1 MTDAAI
7 AERKPQQWRISASTQ
22 AVDDPL
28 LDCLVLL
35 TEHYGSP
42 CSGDALTAGLPMSDA
57 LLTPDLFPQA
67 AARAGLTAKLSRRQ
81 LKAIPKLLLPCIL
94 LLTDKKACILRE
106 VDTAAG
112 TALIQTSENGG
123 EEEISLAE
131 LEAMFT
137 GYTFLVKRQYRGD
150 NSIDLHLHDSKI
162 HWFWQTVKDAT
173 PIYRDAL
180 IASVLVNIFA
190 MVSPLFVMNV
200 YDKVVPNL
208 AFESLWVLATG
219 AVIAFSFD
227 FLMKKMRSYLID
239 IAGKKVDII
248 VSSRLFARLMGI
260 PLEKRAKSVGGM
272 AKQLGEF
279 DGIRD
284 MLTSATL
291 TTLVDLPFAA
301 MFLFV
306 IYLFAGD
313 LAVVPVV
320 AGVLIIGYALL
331 VQPRLK
337 AAIEESNKYASQKHG
352 HLIES
357 LSALE
362 GIKANVAEGIVQKS
376 WQQMTAHTASWNL
389 KVKQITNSVSYFA
402 AFIVQITSV
411 AVVVLGVYRVADAQ
425 ITMGGIIAAVMLSS
439 RAVSPMA
446 QLAGL
451 MSRWNQTQ
459 SGMRQ
464 LNSMM
469 EQEDE
474 FADKGHL
481 ISRKRL
487 KGDIYADNIGFS
499 YPECDKPTLHPTS
512 FTIQA
517 GEKIAILGKNGTGKS
532 TLIRMLA
539 GLYQPTAGSLRFD
552 GIDAKQIHPADLRRN
567 VGYLAQDV
575 TLFHGTIRENI
586 MFGTRQVTEHQ
597 LIRATQLSGV
607 GTFTSQDSEGLDK
620 QVGERGEALSRGQ
633 RQSVALA
640 RALLNDPPLLIMD
653 EPSASLDPHA
663 ENQFIQAMT
672 FAAKDRTL
680 VMITHKMALLK
691 LVDRV
696 IVMDKGRIVMDG
708 PRDSVLERLNGSNA
722 GAQNE

>member
-42 CSGDALTAGLPMSDA
+42 CSGDALTAGLPMTDA

-81 LKAIPKLLLPCIL
+81 LKALPKLLLPCIL

-106 VDTAAG
+106 IRAKEG
-112 TALIQTSENGG
+112 IALIQTSETGG

-131 LEAMFT
+131 LESMYA
-137 GYTFLVKRQYRGD
+137 GYAFLVKRQYRGD
-150 NSIDLHLHDSKI
+150 NSVDLHLHNTKI
-162 HWFWQTVKDAT
+162 HWFWQTVRDAS

-180 IASVLVNIFA
+180 IASVLINIFA
-190 MVSPLFVMNV
+190 LVSPLFVMNV

-219 AVIAFSFD
+219 ALIAFSFD

-301 MFLFV
+301 FFLFV
-306 IYLFAGD
+306 IYIFAGD
-313 LAVVPVV
+313 LAAVPVV

-357 LSALE
+357 LSAME
-362 GIKANVAEGIVQKS
+362 GIKSNVAEGIVQKS
-376 WQQMTAHTASWNL
+376 WQQMTAHTANWNL

-402 AFIVQITSV
+402 SFIVQVTSV

-464 LNSMM
+464 LNAMM
-469 EQEDE
+469 DQEDE
-474 FADKGHL
+474 FADKGQL
-481 ISRKRL
+481 VSRKRL

-499 YPECDKPTLHPTS
+499 YPESEKPTLHPTS
-512 FTIQA
+512 FTINA

-532 TLIRMLA
+532 TLIRMLS

-607 GTFTSQDSEGLDK
+607 GIFTSQDSEGLDK
-620 QVGERGEALSRGQ
+620 QVGERGETLSRGQ

-653 EPSASLDPHA
+653 EPTASLDAHA
-663 ENQFIQAMT
+663 ENQFIHAMK

-680 VMITHKMALLK
+680 VMITHKMALLS

-696 IVMDKGRIVMDG
+696 IVMDKGRVVMDG
-708 PRDSVLERLNGSNA
+708 PKDKVLERLNGSSGSHND
-722 GAQNE
+722 

>member
-1 MTDAAI
+1 MTDI
-7 AERKPQQWRISASTQ
+7 AMAEHKQQWRISASTS

-42 CSGDALTAGLPMSDA
+42 CSGDALTAGLPMTDV

-67 AARAGLTAKLSRRQ
+67 SARAGLTAKLARRP
-81 LKAIPKLLLPCIL
+81 LNALPSLLLPCIL
-94 LLTDKKACILRE
+94 LLTEQKACILRE
-106 VDTAAG
+106 VNEEEG
-112 TALIQTSENGG
+112 TALIQTSETGG
-123 EEEISLAE
+123 EERLT
-131 LEAMFT
+131 LEQLESIYT
-137 GYTFLVKRQYRGD
+137 GYVFLLKREYRGD
-150 NSIDLHLHDSKI
+150 NSIDLHLHETKT
-162 HWFWQTVKDAT
+162 HWFWHTVKDAA

-190 MVSPLFVMNV
+190 LVSPLFVMNV
-200 YDKVVPNL
+200 YDKIVPNL
-208 AFESLWVLATG
+208 AFESLWVLAVG
-219 AVIAFSFD
+219 AFIAFSFD
-227 FLMKKMRSYLID
+227 FLMKKMRSCLID

-260 PLEKRAKSVGGM
+260 PLDKRAKSVGVM

-284 MLTSATL
+284 MLTSATF
-291 TTLVDLPFAA
+291 TALVDLPFSLL
-301 MFLFV
+301 FLFV
-306 IYLFAGD
+306 IYIFAGD

-320 AGVLIIGYALL
+320 AGFLIIGYALM
-331 VQPRLK
+331 VQSKLK
-337 AAIEESNKYASQKHG
+337 AAIEESNKYTSQKHG

-362 GIKANVAEGIVQKS
+362 GIKANVAEGIVQKT
-376 WQQMTAHTASWNL
+376 WQQMTAHTANWNL
-389 KVKQITNSVSYFA
+389 KVKRITNSVSYFA
-402 AFIVQITSV
+402 AFVVQVSSI

-446 QLAGL
+446 QLASL
-451 MSRWNQTQ
+451 MTRWNQTQ

-464 LNSMM
+464 LNALM

-481 ISRKRL
+481 VSRKRL
-487 KGDIYADNIGFS
+487 NGDIYADNIGFS
-499 YPECDKPTLHPTS
+499 YPEANKATLQPTN
-512 FTIQA
+512 FTVHA

-532 TLIRMLA
+532 TLIKMLA
-539 GLYQPTAGSLRFD
+539 GLYQPTVGSLRFD
-552 GIDAKQIHPADLRRN
+552 GVDAKQIHPADLRRN
-567 VGYLAQDV
+567 VGYVAQDV
-575 TLFHGTIRENI
+575 TLFMGTIRENI
-586 MFGTRQVTEHQ
+586 MFGTRQVTGHQ
-597 LIRATQLSGV
+597 LNRAVQLSGV
-607 GTFTSQDSEGLDK
+607 GLFTSQDSEGLDK

-640 RALLNDPPLLIMD
+640 RSLLNDPPLLIMD
-653 EPSASLDPHA
+653 EPTASLDAYA
-663 ENQFIQAMT
+663 EKQFIDAMT

-680 VMITHKMALLK
+680 VMITHKEAILS

-696 IVMDKGRIVMDG
+696 IVMDKGRIVMDE
-708 PRDSVLERLNGSNA
+708 PRDKALQNLNAKARS
-722 GAQNE
+722 QHD